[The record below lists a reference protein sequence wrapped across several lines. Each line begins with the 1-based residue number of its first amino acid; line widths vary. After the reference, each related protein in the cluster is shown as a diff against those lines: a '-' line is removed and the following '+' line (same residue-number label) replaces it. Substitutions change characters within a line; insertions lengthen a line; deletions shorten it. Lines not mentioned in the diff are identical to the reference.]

1 MSHEAIT
8 LLKASQM
15 AESFHEDV
23 LFGLC
28 LGGDNKARLNDEVD
42 QLICIAADHLSIAR
56 HTLKLAYLK
65 ESK

>member
-15 AESFHEDV
+15 AEAFHEDI

-28 LGGDNKARLNDEVD
+28 LDADKSSLNPEID